1 MRILIT
7 YFLLLQSFIGLSQSS
22 FYNEIGKNG
31 IQYKNFKWKVIYSNN
46 FELYFNDGSENIANI
61 ALDHIE
67 ENFSKLSSNVGHQPF
82 KKTKIFIYNS
92 LIDMKQSNIGINE
105 NDLFL
110 NTNSNFNNKIQFKVA
125 FQNNISAFKRDL
137 NFEISKVL
145 ISDLMKGNMSF
156 SKRFGKAS
164 FTTIPKWFSEGA
176 ARYLAYGWD
185 IEMDNILRDYFLLT
199 DQKKIKNINNN
210 QSEYIGQSM
219 WNYISIQ
226 YGKSNISNILNL
238 SKIIRNPERAISS
251 ALGISFED
259 FIINWANYYSESI
272 NNRFKNLKNDSNKNL
287 ELNLKFKNIEEI
299 KSNQGGD
306 LIAFNSNKNNVSNLI
321 LYDTK
326 TKKSKSLE
334 KVKLRGNKAVYYINW
349 IDEVTV
355 S

>member
-1 MRILIT
+1 MSEAIE
-7 YFLLLQSFIGLSQSS
+7 FI
-22 FYNEIGKNG
+22 
-31 IQYKNFKWKVIYSNN
+31 
-46 FELYFNDGSENIANI
+46 
-61 ALDHIE
+61 
-67 ENFSKLSSNVGHQPF
+67 
-82 KKTKIFIYNS
+82 
-92 LIDMKQSNIGINE
+92 
-105 NDLFL
+105 
-110 NTNSNFNNKIQFKVA
+110 
-125 FQNNISAFKRDL
+125 QNNISAFKRDL

-251 ALGISFED
+251 ALG
-259 FIINWANYYSESI
+259 
-272 NNRFKNLKNDSNKNL
+272 
-287 ELNLKFKNIEEI
+287 
-299 KSNQGGD
+299 
-306 LIAFNSNKNNVSNLI
+306 
-321 LYDTK
+321 
-326 TKKSKSLE
+326 
-334 KVKLRGNKAVYYINW
+334 
-349 IDEVTV
+349 TV
-355 S
+355 SYKHLTLPTIYSV